1 MASFFSESNL
11 DRMIENLM
19 NLTLIPEDALRALCD
34 KAREIL
40 LNEPNVI
47 KVEYPITICGDLH
60 GQFHDFKEVFN
71 IGGRLPDTNYLFLGD
86 FVDRGFHSIETAS
99 LVVALKV
106 RYPHRV
112 FLLRGNHE
120 SRQITQIYGFYDES
134 IKKYGSS
141 DAWQI
146 LTNLFDCLPL
156 AAVIDQRYFCVHG
169 GLSPSLKKIDQISML
184 NRVREVP
191 HEGPMCDLLWS
202 DPEEKI
208 GWEKSPRG
216 AGFIFG
222 KDASDQFNQING
234 TEIIVRAHQMVMEGY
249 QWNHNKT
256 LVTVFSAPNYCYKC
270 NNLAAIMELSDT
282 GEYSFSQFSP
292 APVQD
297 DMQNTKHVP
306 SFLFE

>member
-1 MASFFSESNL
+1 MSFFSESNL
-11 DRMIENLM
+11 DRMIENLLNM
-19 NLTLIPEDALRALCD
+19 NLIPEDALRALCD
-34 KAREIL
+34 KAKEIL

-47 KVEYPITICGDLH
+47 KIDYPVTVCGDLH
-60 GQFHDFKEVFN
+60 GQFPDVKEVFN
-71 IGGRLPDTNYLFLGD
+71 IGGKLPDTNYLFLGD

-99 LVVALKV
+99 LMVALKV
-106 RYPHRV
+106 RYPNRV
-112 FLLRGNHE
+112 HLLRGNHE
-120 SRQITQIYGFYDES
+120 SRQITQIYGFYDECM
-134 IKKYGSS
+134 KKYGSS

-156 AAVIDQRYFCVHG
+156 SALIDQRYFCVHG
-169 GLSPSLKKIDQISML
+169 GLSPSLKKVDQISML

-202 DPEEKI
+202 DPEEKA
-208 GWEKSPRG
+208 GWEQSPRG

-256 LVTVFSAPNYCYKC
+256 VVTIFSAPNYCYKC
-270 NNLAAIMELSDT
+270 NNLAAIMELSDS

-292 APVQD
+292 APSQD
-297 DMQNTKHVP
+297 EFPNTKHVP

>member
-1 MASFFSESNL
+1 MSFFSESNL
-11 DRMIENLM
+11 DRMIENLLNM
-19 NLTLIPEDALRALCD
+19 NLIPEDALRALCD
-34 KAREIL
+34 KAKEIL

-47 KVEYPITICGDLH
+47 KIEYPVTSFI
-60 GQFHDFKEVFN
+60 
-71 IGGRLPDTNYLFLGD
+71 
-86 FVDRGFHSIETAS
+86 
-99 LVVALKV
+99 
-106 RYPHRV
+106 
-112 FLLRGNHE
+112 RGNHE
-120 SRQITQIYGFYDES
+120 SRQITQIYGFYDECM
-134 IKKYGSS
+134 KKYGSS

-156 AAVIDQRYFCVHG
+156 SALIDQRYFCVHG
-169 GLSPSLKKIDQISML
+169 GLSPSLKKVDQISML

-202 DPEEKI
+202 DPEEKA
-208 GWEKSPRG
+208 GWEQSPRG

-256 LVTVFSAPNYCYKC
+256 VVTIFSAPNYCYKC

-292 APVQD
+292 APSQD
-297 DMQNTKHVP
+297 EFPNTKHVP